1 MRDLKGKDFISI
13 LKIVNKMKPDTSVLK
28 GKDAE
33 GLGIAMALMLSEGL
47 VRAEKET
54 FAFLADVAGM
64 EPDELREADISEV
77 FRIVEH
83 VKEQEGLK
91 YFFKLLQGDSGRSK
105 AS

>member
-13 LKIVNKMKPDTSVLK
+13 LKIVNKMKPDTGALK
-28 GKDAE
+28 GQNPEAV
-33 GLGIAMALMLSEGL
+33 GITVALMLSEGL

-54 FAFLADVAGM
+54 FAFLADVA
-64 EPDELREADISEV
+64 EVSPDELQEADISEV

-83 VKEQEGLK
+83 IKNQEGLK
-91 YFFKLLQGDSGRSK
+91 YFFKLLQGEGGRPK